1 MNERF
6 RATPRRRKNR
16 TTTPLSLIKRS
27 SKSRKVP
34 GLRLISVLAHF
45 GLSAYLT
52 VGAGF
57 FGTTIAA
64 NAEEPEVREL
74 GTAAVRVFLDC
85 DHGCDMTFIR
95 GEIPYINYIRDR
107 LDAQVHVMVTRERS
121 GSGREYTLMFYGFE
135 TFSGLDQQ
143 LRYYTSDTDT
153 DDERRRGFARLLEL
167 GLVPYV
173 MQTPAGESLRV
184 SYLGESTETPR
195 LTSLGVQPADD
206 PWNYWVFRSEVRG
219 QVYRQERRNDTDVRG
234 SVYASRTTEN
244 WRLGMGTSHSRVE
257 RNFEFDSGSTLKDI
271 SRRSNLSAW
280 GLKSWGEHWGI
291 GRGARGERSS
301 YRNLDRSA
309 RVAGALEYN
318 LYPYSQYAERSLTFG
333 YFVGATRLNYET
345 QTILGELEEFRADQG
360 LFIEY
365 DLEQRW
371 GDIGVDIKA
380 SHFLD
385 DMDLY
390 RISIKGDI
398 D

>member
-16 TTTPLSLIKRS
+16 TTTPLSLINRS

-173 MQTPAGESLRV
+173 MQTPAGDSLRV
-184 SYLGESTETPR
+184 SYLGESTEIPR
-195 LTSLGVQPADD
+195 LTSLGVQPTDD

-219 QVYRQERRNDTDVRG
+219 QVDPQERRDDTEVRG
-234 SVYASRTTEN
+234 C
-244 WRLGMGTSHSRVE
+244 
-257 RNFEFDSGSTLKDI
+257 F
-271 SRRSNLSAW
+271 
-280 GLKSWGEHWGI
+280 
-291 GRGARGERSS
+291 
-301 YRNLDRSA
+301 
-309 RVAGALEYN
+309 
-318 LYPYSQYAERSLTFG
+318 
-333 YFVGATRLNYET
+333 
-345 QTILGELEEFRADQG
+345 
-360 LFIEY
+360 
-365 DLEQRW
+365 
-371 GDIGVDIKA
+371 
-380 SHFLD
+380 
-385 DMDLY
+385 
-390 RISIKGDI
+390 
-398 D
+398 